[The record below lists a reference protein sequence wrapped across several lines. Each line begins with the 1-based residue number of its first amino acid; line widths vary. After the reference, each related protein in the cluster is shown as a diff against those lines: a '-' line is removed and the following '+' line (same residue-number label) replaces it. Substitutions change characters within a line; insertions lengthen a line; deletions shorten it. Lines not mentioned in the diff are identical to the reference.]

1 MISRLYV
8 ELCREKR
15 GMKEMSFL
23 NVRRHGAIVLALA
36 ALCCVCFAAISCSS
50 DSESNAGENDALK
63 QSRVRV
69 VQTPIS
75 KRTFE
80 RRVVVQGNLE
90 AKNVANVSARVGGTI
105 DAIFVDEG
113 DFVVAGKTKLF
124 QVDSLN
130 LRHAVDVRRQGL
142 AVARCSV
149 REAQAGLEQ
158 VDAQLEKADRDL
170 LRYERLHKSNTVSS
184 DAFEKVQSLHK
195 QIKAA
200 HKHSESLVDLQK
212 ERVRQAEIAL
222 SIAEKNLS
230 DSLAYAPID
239 GTVSKKYYEVGEMP
253 EKGKPVLRIEDTSV
267 IEASAFLPD
276 QFYADVRPGETVM
289 SIRVG
294 ERDVGHYK
302 VSYRSPT
309 VDLRLRT
316 FEVKCSMVNPPA
328 GVVPGAMADISTVL
342 ERIEGLGVPLQ
353 AVQHRGDND
362 VIFVIGQEMA
372 RSVKVETGLQTDGY
386 VLLKNCSLTEGT
398 PVVVQGQSF
407 LSDGS
412 PVKVLAEGN

>member
-1 MISRLYV
+1 VKVKYS
-8 ELCREKR
+8 
-15 GMKEMSFL
+15 G
-23 NVRRHGAIVLALA
+23 VLVFALV
-36 ALCCVCFAAISCSS
+36 ALWCFCLVAISCSS
-50 DSESNAGENDALK
+50 DSKGNVVENDALN

-69 VQTPIS
+69 VLTPIS

-90 AKNVANVSARVGGTI
+90 AKNFANVSARVEGTI
-105 DAIFVDEG
+105 DSIFVDEG

-130 LRHAVDVRRQGL
+130 LRRAVDVRRQDL

-184 DAFEKVQSLHK
+184 DAFEQVQSLHK

-200 HKHSESLVDLQK
+200 HKHSVSLVDLQK

-230 DSLAYAPID
+230 DSLAYTPID

-267 IEASAFLPD
+267 IEASAFLPA

-289 SIRVG
+289 SIRAG
-294 ERDVGHYK
+294 EHDVGSYR

-309 VDLRLRT
+309 VDPRLRT

-353 AVQHRGDND
+353 AVQHRGDDD
-362 VIFVIGQEMA
+362 VIFVVGSETA

-398 PVVVQGQSF
+398 PVVTQGQSF
-407 LSDGS
+407 LNDGS
-412 PVKVLAEGN
+412 PVKVLAEGD

>member
-1 MISRLYV
+1 
-8 ELCREKR
+8 
-15 GMKEMSFL
+15 MSFA
-23 NVRRHGAIVLALA
+23 NIKHTQAVVLALV
-36 ALCCVCFAAISCSS
+36 ALWCVCFVAISCSS
-50 DSESNAGENDALK
+50 DSQSNADGNDALE

-69 VQTPIS
+69 VLTPIS

-90 AKNVANVSARVGGTI
+90 AKNLAEVSARIEGTI
-105 DAIFVDEG
+105 DSIFVDEG
-113 DFVVAGKTKLF
+113 DDVVAGKTKLF

-130 LRHAVDVRRQGL
+130 LRRAVDVRRQDL
-142 AVARCSV
+142 AVVRCSL

-170 LRYERLHKSNTVSS
+170 RRYERLHESNTVSS
-184 DAFEKVQSLHK
+184 DAFEQVQSQHK

-200 HKHSESLVDLQK
+200 HKHSVSLVDLQK

-239 GTVSKKYYEVGEMP
+239 GTVSKKYHEAGEMP

-267 IEASAFLPD
+267 IEVSAFLPD
-276 QFYADVRPGETVM
+276 QFYTDVRPGRTVVN
-289 SIRVG
+289 IRVG
-294 ERDVGHYK
+294 ERDVGDYK

-309 VDLRLRT
+309 VNPRLRT
-316 FEVKCSMVNPPA
+316 FEVKCTMVDPPE
-328 GVVPGAMADISTVL
+328 GVVPGAMADVSIVL
-342 ERIEGLGVPLQ
+342 ERTEGLGVPLQ
-353 AVQHRGDND
+353 AVQHRGDDD
-362 VIFVIGQEMA
+362 VIFVVGSETA

-386 VLLKNCSLTEGT
+386 VLLKKCSLTEGT
-398 PVVVQGQSF
+398 PVVTQGQNF
-407 LSDGS
+407 LNDGS
-412 PVKVLAEGN
+412 LVKVLAEGN